1 MRILL
6 VCARPPLP
14 LDSGGQVR
22 VWNVGRQLARRHRLD
37 LLSFVH
43 DDAPAR
49 HETELRAVFGKV
61 DFVPRR
67 RLASLGAA
75 LAPAAWLPFVRGNL
89 GPLFRAAVS
98 PRPLLT
104 AAYDSPEMRARLLAA
119 DRSGGYDLIYAE
131 TLPALASVRDDLP
144 ALRTPVL
151 LVEQNVESRAFGRQA
166 EEARS
171 PLLRPLMRWDVRK
184 LAREEMRFWRR
195 VRVLGSASA
204 LDAAHM
210 QARAGRPVL
219 VLENGVD
226 VAWLSQSVTGR
237 RDDEVLFLGSL
248 RYFQNVDALHWLLEE
263 IWPRVVARSGGA
275 GPTLRIVGR
284 GADEPLRCFVRARGF
299 DVDEGVDDV
308 REALQRATVLLAPLR
323 AGSGTKF
330 KVLEAMASGLPVVTT
345 ATGAEGLPVE
355 PGRHLLLA
363 EGAQAAAGAACDLLA
378 SPDLRERLARAGRAL
393 VAEGYDWTGIVERF
407 EGKLMSALAGTG
419 PLGARAH
426 ARSDRF

>member
-22 VWNVGRQLARRHRLD
+22 VWNVARQLARRHRLD

-49 HETELRAVFGKV
+49 HEPELRAVFEKV
-61 DFVPRR
+61 DLVPRR

-75 LAPAAWLPFVRGNL
+75 LAPGAAGLRFVGANL

-98 PRPLLT
+98 PRPLLS
-104 AAYDSPEMRARLLAA
+104 AAYDSPEMRARLLEA
-119 DRSGGYDLIYAE
+119 DRTGGYDLVYAE
-131 TLPALASVRDDLP
+131 TYPALASVRDDLS
-144 ALRTPVL
+144 AFRTPVL
-151 LVEQNVESRAFGRQA
+151 LVEQNVESLAFGRQA
-166 EEARS
+166 QEARS
-171 PLLRPLMRWDVRK
+171 PLVRPLMRWDVRK
-184 LAREEMRFWRR
+184 LAREELRFWRG
-195 VRVLGSASA
+195 VTVLGSPSDV
-204 LDAAHM
+204 DAAHM

-219 VLENGVD
+219 VVENGVD
-226 VAWLSQSVTGR
+226 VAWLSQSVAR
-237 RDDEVLFLGSL
+237 RRGDEVLFLGSL

-263 IWPRVVARSGGA
+263 IWPRVIARAGGSGPA
-275 GPTLRIVGR
+275 LRIVGR
-284 GADEPLRCFVRARGF
+284 GADEALRRFVRARGF
-299 DVDEGVDDV
+299 EVDEGVDDV

-355 PGRHLLLA
+355 PGRHLLLV
-363 EGAQAAAGAACDLLA
+363 EGAPAAADATCDLLG
-378 SPDLRERLARAGRAL
+378 SPERRDRLARAGRAL
-393 VAEGYDWTGIVERF
+393 AQGYDWAGIVERF
-407 EGKLMSALAGTG
+407 EGKLLSALPPSPRVGG
-419 PLGARAH
+419 EGRV
-426 ARSDRF
+426 RGF